1 VDLAGDAE
9 MERVASLRRTGLLD
23 SWPESAYDTIVEMAC
38 EIVGVPIALVSL
50 VDSDRQWFK
59 AKVGLSVEET
69 SREVSFCSHAI
80 EWPTEPCVV
89 GDARSD
95 PRFHTNPL
103 VTGDPGI
110 RFYAGFPLLDDAGR
124 GLGTLCV
131 IDRVPRELSAVEMAK
146 LRAVADLAQELMRLR
161 TMANDLENA
170 RRRAQLF
177 ERGFDISGVGKL
189 LVGLDGRIVR
199 ANRAFAE
206 MIGWV
211 HADLIGRHWR
221 EVGRPN
227 FSGQDFKLE
236 SRTDDSGGLFRR
248 GIGSFRCVDER
259 VVWAVVHL
267 VPVTFD
273 DAAQPTTYVEVTNIT
288 DTIEAQ
294 QLAELANAAL
304 HRSERRLASL
314 IDPAPDPVV
323 LISDRGIIE
332 AMNPAAIR
340 ALSPKGVSLVGCHS
354 STLALAA
361 DVYDTLRECVV
372 DALRTSRERE
382 LAQLWFETVDGSP
395 GWYRLRVIPVPE
407 QSDGGRSVFVS
418 AVNITKAVRN
428 EQRLAT
434 LALLDPLT
442 GAANR
447 SALHDRLEHALARID
462 RDGSDGVAVAM
473 IDLDHFKALNDT
485 YGHDAGDAALVALVT
500 SLNSVVRAGDTVAR
514 IGGDEFVVMF
524 DGVDERHV
532 TEILAPRLIEQFEHL
547 SVPLPG
553 GVARLTGSVG
563 VVWSSKRLPRR
574 DLLARADAALF
585 QAKRHGRNRLW
596 IAGDVTTAGPF
607 ASDGEFRRELAAA
620 LERQQFCLHY
630 QPIVDRKGDMTAVEA
645 LLRWEHPEHGT
656 LLPVAF
662 LGELIASGAVASV
675 GRWALRQ
682 AFIDAVWFNEF
693 SPTRIAVH
701 VNLSPGEIASSK
713 LGALLRDLLLE
724 FPIDPALLVIE
735 VTEEALMGTVVSPA
749 AIDAVAST
757 GVKLALDDFGTGS
770 SSLTHLRRRP
780 LHGLKLDRSFVVG
793 IGHDETDMAILSS
806 IIGLART
813 LGLDVVA
820 EGVETNEQAD
830 WLAKQHCTHFQ
841 GWLTGRPVPRDRVFA
856 LRIDTTATSGA
867 AGG

>member
-1 VDLAGDAE
+1 

-23 SWPESAYDTIVEMAC
+23 SSAESAYDTIVAMAC
-38 EIVGVPIALVSL
+38 EIAGVPIALVSL

-59 AKVGLSVEET
+59 AKVGFSVEQT
-69 SREVSFCSHAI
+69 PREVSFCSHAI
-80 EWPTEPCVV
+80 ERPTEPFVV

-95 PRFHTNPL
+95 PRFVTNPL

-110 RFYAGFPLLDDAGR
+110 RFYAGFPLLDDVGR

-131 IDRVPRELSAVEMAK
+131 IDRVPRELSAVEMSR
-146 LRAVADLAQELMRLR
+146 LRAIADVAQELMRLR
-161 TMANDLENA
+161 TMANDLESA
-170 RRRAQLF
+170 SRRAQLF
-177 ERGFDISGVGKL
+177 ERGFDVSGVGKL
-189 LVGLDGRIVR
+189 LIGLDGRIVR

-206 MIGWV
+206 MVGWV
-211 HADLIGRHWR
+211 DADLIGRHWR

-227 FSGQDFKLE
+227 FSGTDFQLE
-236 SRTDDSGGLFRR
+236 RRTDDAGRTFRR
-248 GIGSFRCVDER
+248 GIGSFRCLDGR
-259 VVWAVVHL
+259 VLWIVVHL

-273 DAAQPTTYVEVTNIT
+273 GAAQSITYVELTNIT
-288 DTIEAQ
+288 DTLDAQ
-294 QLAELANAAL
+294 NLAEVSNAAL
-304 HRSERRLASL
+304 RRSERRLASL
-314 IDPAPDPVV
+314 IGPAPDPVV
-323 LISDRGIIE
+323 LISERGIIE

-340 ALSPKGVSLVGCHS
+340 ALSPSGVSLVGYDS
-354 STLALAA
+354 SSLALAA
-361 DVYDTLRECVV
+361 DVYDVLRVCVV
-372 DALRTSRERE
+372 DALRTSSERE
-382 LAQLWFETVDGSP
+382 LTQLWFETVDSSP

-407 QSDGGRSVFVS
+407 QINGGRSVFIS
-418 AVNITKAVRN
+418 AVNITEAVQN

-447 SALHDRLEHALARID
+447 SALHDRLEHALERLD
-462 RDGSDGVAVAM
+462 SGGSEGVAVAM

-485 YGHDAGDAALVALVT
+485 YGHDAGDAALIALVA
-500 SLNSVVRAGDTVAR
+500 SLNSIVRAGDTIAR
-514 IGGDEFVVMF
+514 VGGDEFVVMF
-524 DGVDERHV
+524 DGVDDLHM
-532 TEILAPRLIEQFEHL
+532 TEILAPRLIEQFDGL
-547 SVPLPG
+547 SVPLANG
-553 GVARLTGSVG
+553 AVGFTGSIG
-563 VVWSSKRLPRR
+563 VVWSPKRVDSG

-585 QAKRHGRNRLW
+585 EAKRHGRNRLW
-596 IAGDVTTAGPF
+596 IAGDAMVAGPF
-607 ASDGEFRRELAAA
+607 ASDGEFRRELAVA

-630 QPIVDRKGDMTAVEA
+630 QAVVDRNGDMTAVEA
-645 LLRWEHPEHGT
+645 LLRWEHPQHGI
-656 LLPVAF
+656 LLPQVF
-662 LGELIASGAVASV
+662 LGELTTSGAVVSV

-682 AFIDAVWFNEF
+682 ACIDAVWFNEC

-713 LGALLRDLLLE
+713 LGALLRDLLRE

-749 AIDAVAST
+749 AIDDIAST
-757 GVKLALDDFGTGS
+757 GVRLALDDFGTGS

-820 EGVETNEQAD
+820 EGVETKEQAD
-830 WLAKQHCTHFQ
+830 WLAQQNCTHFQ
-841 GWLTGRPVPRDRVFA
+841 GWLTGRPVPRDRVFGQA
-856 LRIDTTATSGA
+856 RPEDDVASMMTNVLG
-867 AGG
+867 